1 MEVLGVNSIS
11 KWCQILSGGR
21 RYTCPTK
28 LIDNQL
34 FFRFKKQWHSVV
46 KYATATTTELF
57 EEGGKFFSRRYKQG
71 KTIMKKKEINTFIE
85 EMEAI
90 GDKWTPEQVE
100 DVYGDSSLEDALEDR
115 RSSLDLFFEIVGK
128 VINRD

>member
-1 MEVLGVNSIS
+1 
-11 KWCQILSGGR
+11 
-21 RYTCPTK
+21 
-28 LIDNQL
+28 
-34 FFRFKKQWHSVV
+34 
-46 KYATATTTELF
+46 
-57 EEGGKFFSRRYKQG
+57 
-71 KTIMKKKEINTFIE
+71 MKKKEINTFIE